1 MPFTDFSYFYGE
13 KGALYENNKLFQCPL
28 RAFLIST
35 FIIPIIRKADTLFQ
49 CPPRA
54 FLISTANSFKVSGF
68 GDKVS
73 MPFTGFSYFY
83 PSWIRTSHRR
93 QVLFQCPSRAFLIS
107 TAASATPCKH
117 CLPGPVFAGIYLN
130 ILTNPGFREIFGM
143 FTLCSYFSFS
153 NCIDS
158 VLWIISFKILYL
170 IFADQKSTSDNYFLS
185 LY

>member
-1 MPFTDFSYFYGE
+1 MIDE
-13 KGALYENNKLFQCPL
+13 HKV
-28 RAFLIST
+28 
-35 FIIPIIRKADTLFQ
+35 FQ

-54 FLISTANSFKVSGF
+54 FLIST
-68 GDKVS
+68 
-73 MPFTGFSYFY
+73 
-83 PSWIRTSHRR
+83 
-93 QVLFQCPSRAFLIS
+93 QVLEAWDTRNYVPFQCPSRAFLIS
-107 TAASATPCKH
+107 TAASANPCKH
-117 CLPGPVFAGIYLN
+117 CLPGPVLAGIYLN
-130 ILTNPGFREIFGM
+130 ILTNSGSRGIFGM